1 MSGHLVKRI
10 FMKNF
15 TQKHLAEIEAQIKKI
30 EREEKNEI
38 TKSTRILKFLES
50 KLGELKKFIVKYD
63 FKSEE
68 EEILF
73 FKEIKPKI
81 VSKLIYNMSVHKIE
95 INRPKGSCSTL
106 EIYLLTE
113 LDLLKHFFDCNIE
126 MYHYYRTGGTHFD
139 KTYFL
144 RNRDADIP
152 LNIACFFF
160 ERDVRF
166 STIYDYKIAQIM
178 ANDLLE
184 VYIKSQLARLKEDAV
199 TEHEIET
206 EFKIRETWTASKTD
220 LAELIYALDTSK
232 CINYGNIKLKALT
245 SYLEDVF
252 NISIGDIYRIY
263 LEIRERKG
271 SRTQFLDRLK
281 DKLIERMDEADNDN

>member
-1 MSGHLVKRI
+1 MEIFTNRHL
-10 FMKNF
+10 N
-15 TQKHLAEIEAQIKKI
+15 EIEKQIKKI
-30 EREEKNEI
+30 ERDEKDEI

-81 VSKLIYNMSVHKIE
+81 VSKLIYYMSVHKIE
-95 INRPKGSCSTL
+95 INRPKGSCSTT
-106 EIYLLTE
+106 ETYLLTE

-126 MYHYYRTGGTHFD
+126 MYHYYRTGDTHFD
-139 KTYFL
+139 KIYFM
-144 RNRDADIP
+144 RNWDADIP

-166 STIYDYKIAQIM
+166 STVYDYKIAQIM
-178 ANDLLE
+178 ANDFLE
-184 VYIKSQLARLKEDAV
+184 LYIKSQLVKLKEDNK
-199 TEHEIET
+199 TGHEVHT
-206 EFKIRETWTASKTD
+206 VLRTRETWTASKTD
-220 LAELIYALDTSK
+220 LAELIYALDTAK
-232 CINYGNIKLKALT
+232 CINHGNINLKTLT
-245 SYLEDVF
+245 SYLEDIF
-252 NISIGDIYRIY
+252 NVKIGDIYRIY

-271 SRTQFLDRLK
+271 NRTQFLDYLK
-281 DKLIERMDEADNDN
+281 DNLTERMDKTDGDID

>member
-1 MSGHLVKRI
+1 
-10 FMKNF
+10 MKKF
-15 TQKHLAEIEAQIKKI
+15 TNLYFDEIEKQIKEI
-30 EREEKNEI
+30 ERNEKNEI
-38 TKSTRILKFLES
+38 TKSVQILMFLES
-50 KLGELKKFIVKYD
+50 KLEELKSFIVQYD
-63 FKSEE
+63 FKTEE
-68 EEILF
+68 EEIMF

-81 VSKLIYNMSVHKIE
+81 VSKLIYYMSVYKIE
-95 INRPKGSCSTL
+95 INRPKGSCSIIET
-106 EIYLLTE
+106 YLLTE
-113 LDLLKHFFDCNIE
+113 LDLLKHYFDCNIE

-139 KTYFL
+139 KIYFL

-152 LNIACFFF
+152 MNIACFYF

-166 STIYDYKIAQIM
+166 STVYDYKIAKIM

-184 VYIKSQLARLKEDAV
+184 VYIKSQLAKLKEDALN
-199 TEHEIET
+199 EHEIDT
-206 EFKIRETWTASKTD
+206 EFKARESWTASKTD

-232 CINYGNIKLKALT
+232 CINHGNIKLKAIT

>member
-1 MSGHLVKRI
+1 
-10 FMKNF
+10 MKKF
-15 TQKHLAEIEAQIKKI
+15 TNLYFDEIEKQIKEI
-30 EREEKNEI
+30 ERNEKNEI
-38 TKSTRILKFLES
+38 TKSVQILMFLES
-50 KLGELKKFIVKYD
+50 KLEELKSFIVQYD
-63 FKSEE
+63 FKTED
-68 EEILF
+68 EEIMF

-81 VSKLIYNMSVHKIE
+81 VSKLIYYMSVYKIE
-95 INRPKGSCSTL
+95 INRPKGSCSIIET
-106 EIYLLTE
+106 YLLTE
-113 LDLLKHFFDCNIE
+113 LDLLKHYFDCNIE

-139 KTYFL
+139 KIYFL

-152 LNIACFFF
+152 MNIACFYF

-166 STIYDYKIAQIM
+166 STVYDYKIAKIM

-184 VYIKSQLARLKEDAV
+184 VYIKSQLAKLKEDALN
-199 TEHEIET
+199 EHEIDT
-206 EFKIRETWTASKTD
+206 EFKARESWTASKTD

-232 CINYGNIKLKALT
+232 CINHGNIKLKAIT

>member
-1 MSGHLVKRI
+1 MEQ
-10 FMKNF
+10 F
-15 TQKHLAEIEAQIKKI
+15 TNLYLDEIEKYLRKI
-30 EREEKNEI
+30 ERDEKNEI

-81 VSKLIYNMSVHKIE
+81 VSKLIYYMSVYKIE
-95 INRPKGSCSTL
+95 INRPKGSCSTI
-106 EIYLLTE
+106 ETYLLTE

-139 KTYFL
+139 KIYFL

-152 LNIACFFF
+152 MNIACFYF
-160 ERDVRF
+160 ECDVRF
-166 STIYDYKIAQIM
+166 STVYDYKIAKIM

-184 VYIKSQLARLKEDAV
+184 LYIKSQLIKLKENAK
-199 TEHEIET
+199 TEQEVHLVRKT
-206 EFKIRETWTASKTD
+206 VETWTASKTD
-220 LAELIYALDTSK
+220 LAELIYALDTAK
-232 CINYGNIKLKALT
+232 CINHGNIKLKTLA
-245 SYLEDVF
+245 SYMEDVF
-252 NISIGDIYRIY
+252 NVCIGDIYRIY

-271 SRTQFLDRLK
+271 NRTQFLDRLK
-281 DKLIERMDEADNDN
+281 DNLTERMIESDSDNNKKK

>member
-1 MSGHLVKRI
+1 MEKFTNLHLD
-10 FMKNF
+10 
-15 TQKHLAEIEAQIKKI
+15 EIEKQIKQI
-30 EREEKNEI
+30 ERDEKNEI
-38 TKSTRILKFLES
+38 AKSTRILKFLES
-50 KLGELKKFIVKYD
+50 KLAELKKFIVKYD

-81 VSKLIYNMSVHKIE
+81 VSKLIYYMSVHKIE
-95 INRPKGSCSTL
+95 INRPKGSCSTI
-106 EIYLLTE
+106 ETYLLKE

-126 MYHYYRTGGTHFD
+126 MYHYFRTGGTNFD
-139 KTYFL
+139 KIYFL

-166 STIYDYKIAQIM
+166 STVYDYKIAQIM

-184 VYIKSQLARLKEDAV
+184 LYIKSQLVKLKE
-199 TEHEIET
+199 ISET
-206 EFKIRETWTASKTD
+206 GQEVHTMLKTRETWTASKTD
-220 LAELIYALDTSK
+220 LVELIYALDAAK
-232 CINYGNIKLKALT
+232 CINHGNINLKALA
-245 SYLEDVF
+245 SYFENIF
-252 NISIGDIYRIY
+252 NVCIGDKYRIY

-271 SRTQFLDRLK
+271 SHTQFLDRLK
-281 DKLIERMDEADNDN
+281 DKLTERIDEANGDTDN

>member
-1 MSGHLVKRI
+1 MEKFTNLHLD
-10 FMKNF
+10 
-15 TQKHLAEIEAQIKKI
+15 EIEKQIKLF
-30 EREEKNEI
+30 ERDEKNEI

-50 KLGELKKFIVKYD
+50 KLGELKKFIIKYD

-81 VSKLIYNMSVHKIE
+81 ISKLIYYMSVYKIE
-95 INRPKGSCSTL
+95 INRPKGSCSTI
-106 EIYLLTE
+106 ETYLLKE
-113 LDLLKHFFDCNIE
+113 LDQLKHFFDCNID
-126 MYHYYRTGGTHFD
+126 MYHYYRTGGTNFD
-139 KTYFL
+139 KIYFL

-184 VYIKSQLARLKEDAV
+184 FYIKSQLVKLKEN
-199 TEHEIET
+199 TET
-206 EFKIRETWTASKTD
+206 EQEVHKMLKTSETWTASKTD
-220 LAELIYALDTSK
+220 LAELIYALDTAK
-232 CINYGNIKLKALT
+232 CINHGNIKLKALA
-245 SYLEDVF
+245 SYMEDVF
-252 NISIGDIYRIY
+252 NVCIGDIYRIY
-263 LEIRERKG
+263 LEIRDRKG

-281 DKLIERMDEADNDN
+281 DNLTERMIKADNDNNKK